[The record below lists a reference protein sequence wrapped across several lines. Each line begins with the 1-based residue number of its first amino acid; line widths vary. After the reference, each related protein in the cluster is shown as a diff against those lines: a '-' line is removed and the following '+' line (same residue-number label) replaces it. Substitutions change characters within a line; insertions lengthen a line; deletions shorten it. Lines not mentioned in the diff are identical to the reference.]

1 MLVRCLAM
9 MRGGGETRHLAW
21 ARELTAL
28 GVEVEI
34 IAGRPLLF
42 GGPRYPSDDVPA
54 GRVTLLRSPYARD
67 FVYRN
72 QHRRGF
78 GRLTMTALHADEE
91 WFCRAAWRA
100 ITARAERPDIV
111 HAHALHQAARLRT
124 IDVPVIINLPGEPN
138 ARYQRD
144 LHLADALVADGW
156 AADHLPAKIG
166 RPIERLS
173 KGVDCE
179 KFHPDGSAVRQTLR
193 LDRRRVVLVVA
204 RLVPIKNVAL
214 LIDAVAM
221 VRTHVPDVHLVVVGN
236 GPEGAALRS
245 RAAQLGL
252 AEAVTFAG
260 AIPHQD
266 TPPFYRSADVFALS
280 SDFDNS
286 PNAILEAMASGLP
299 VVATDVGGVRHF
311 VRDPIGGAVV
321 PGGDAAALAY
331 AVERFL
337 VEPDAARAAGAHN
350 RARASSEFS
359 WRASAMQLLDVYRR
373 VIAPHGAD
381 ARAVALKA

>member
-42 GGPRYPSDDVPA
+42 GGPRCTPNDVPA
-54 GRVTLLRSPYARD
+54 RRVTLLRSPYTRD
-67 FVYRN
+67 FVYRH

-78 GRLTMTALHADEE
+78 GRLTMHLLHADEE
-91 WFCRAAWRA
+91 WFCRAAWRLIA
-100 ITARAERPDIV
+100 ASPEKPDIV

-124 IDVPVIINLPGEPN
+124 SDIPVVINLPGEPH
-138 ARYQRD
+138 ARYSADLQR
-144 LHLADALVADGW
+144 ADALVADGW
-156 AADHLPAKIG
+156 AADHLPG
-166 RPIERLS
+166 RLGRSVERVP
-173 KGVDCE
+173 KGVDARA
-179 KFHPDGSAVRQTLR
+179 FHPDGSELRKPLR

-214 LIDAVAM
+214 LIEAIAT
-221 VRTHVPDVHLVVVGN
+221 VRTHVPDVHLVVVGD
-236 GPEGAALRS
+236 GPEGAALRA

-260 AIPHQD
+260 SIPHED

-311 VRDPIGGAVV
+311 VHDPMGGAVV
-321 PGGDAAALAY
+321 PRGDAAALAY
-331 AVERFL
+331 AIERFL
-337 VEPDAARAAGAHN
+337 VQPDAARAAGSYN
-350 RARASSEFS
+350 RARASSDFS
-359 WRASAMQLLDVYRR
+359 WRASATELLDVYRR
-373 VIAPHGAD
+373 VID
-381 ARAVALKA
+381 ARGGGERAVALRA